1 MRPKIEA
8 LRTWLSEARPSEGLA
23 FWRVAFGLLLSGNVV
38 RYALEGWIDELFVAP
53 RVMFPHW
60 GFSWLPRPDA
70 FGVAVLFGAVFVGG
84 LAIAWGRHLRV
95 AAAFTFVPFTW
106 LELLDRSTYLNH
118 YYLVSLV
125 LAFLA
130 ILPTAR
136 GGFVPRVTL
145 VALRAQV
152 GLVYFFAGVAK
163 LRGDWLFEAEPLTTW
178 LARHTDTP
186 LIGSLLDERWVAFV
200 ASWAGM
206 LFDLVVVF
214 FLLARRTRPFAFAV
228 VVFFHLATA
237 ALFPLGLFPWL
248 MIANATLFFAPTWPR
263 RVLARGSRRGES
275 PVSASPDRV
284 LPVGEAR
291 PVGLALVAFL
301 ALHFVVQVVM
311 PFRQHLYA
319 GEPLWHEQ
327 GFRFAWCVMLVEKT
341 ATLDLRVVDA
351 QGRETIVHPRE
362 ELTPLQQRMVPTQPD
377 LVLAYAHHVRDR
389 FRADGHG
396 DVKVFADGFASLHG
410 RPRQRLVD
418 PNVDLAQ
425 VEDGLAAKPWIVP
438 LASGETF
445 GAR

>member
-1 MRPKIEA
+1 MRPKLDA
-8 LRTWLSEARPSEGLA
+8 LRAWLSEARPAEGLA

-70 FGVAVLFGAVFVGG
+70 LGVALLFGAVFAGG

-95 AAAFTFVPFTW
+95 AAVFTFVPFTW

-130 ILPTAR
+130 ILPAAHE
-136 GGFVPRVTL
+136 GFVPRLTL

-186 LIGSLLDERWVAFV
+186 LIGSLLDERWVAFA

-237 ALFPLGLFPWL
+237 ALFSLGLFPWL
-248 MIANATLFFAPTWPR
+248 MIANATLFFSPTWPR
-263 RVLARGSRRGES
+263 RVLARWWRE
-275 PVSASPDRV
+275 ASVATPHVPAR
-284 LPVGEAR
+284 R
-291 PVGLALVAFL
+291 PVGFALVGLL
-301 ALHFVVQVVM
+301 ALHFVVQVAM